1 MNEQILNLMSFLCN
15 YGDLS
20 KSVEELYAQWVL
32 NLSYVPEMK
41 NIPLYFEIIKNIK
54 ASNLSKE
61 VMNKSLQI
69 FLERRPV

>member
-15 YGDLS
+15 YDDLS

-54 ASNLSKE
+54 ASNLSKD

-69 FLERRPV
+69 FLGRRPV